1 MLFFIYGNWGIFI
14 IKIRLFFVYS
24 ADTEVYRK
32 ILSSKKE
39 YWAGDGMRSKCWPGR
54 NHSRG
59 RATWQDYIDAEIDKS
74 CNGM

>member
-1 MLFFIYGNWGIFI
+1 METDGFLLI
-14 IKIRLFFVYS
+14 ILGYFLCIVLISV
-24 ADTEVYRK
+24 DTEVYRK

-39 YWAGDGMRSKCWPGR
+39 YWAGDGMQSKCWPGS

-59 RATWQDYIDAEIDKS
+59 RATREDYIDAEINKS